1 MRIRLLVAPA
11 IISATG
17 RAFNRAHTPRFR
29 VDAAVR

>member
-17 RAFNRAHTPRFR
+17 RVFNRAHARFR
-29 VDAAVR
+29 MDSAVR